1 MTNASQNPAT
11 ASGNT
16 DLALL
21 GSVLNLDEPAV
32 LALGGGVSFMAA
44 TFQYQ
49 QVTTLTFVFRAH
61 PVPFVE
67 AVLEGS
73 GLGAFLIT
81 TTSAA
86 KAHRELSAA
95 LEAGDR
101 LLAYVSIPGENWG
114 EAVLQEITSE
124 SKFELAKATKKK
136 QYWLARID
144 QTDHQEPVT
153 VSADAYRD
161 AVRLSAQ
168 RMLNELQPEGVPES
182 FAKNF
187 GVSGICK
194 LSNALTDSSA
204 RGWAKLFEDPARRAT
219 GFGMALKFLNG
230 TAHGGRG
237 GLRHTFAEVVE
248 RAGDAPDTYRSLG
261 YKWEEF
267 AGLMSEAQMSAA
279 QEIEGQAASSYSKF
293 LETAAGL
300 LTEIADAEEAAAKDV
315 LNNVSA

>member
-1 MTNASQNPAT
+1 MTNATQNPAT

-32 LALGGGVSFMAA
+32 LALGGGIGFMAA

-73 GLGAFLIT
+73 GLGVSLMT

-86 KAHRELSAA
+86 KAHRELSDA
-95 LEAGDR
+95 LDVGDR
-101 LLAYVSIPGENWG
+101 LIAYVSIPGENWG
-114 EAVLQEITSE
+114 EAVLQEITGDSN
-124 SKFELAKATKKK
+124 FELAKATKKK
-136 QYWLARID
+136 QYWLARIAG
-144 QTDHQEPVT
+144 TDRHEPLE
-153 VSADAYRD
+153 VSADIYRD

-182 FAKNF
+182 FSKNF
-187 GVSGICK
+187 GVSGIRK
-194 LSNALTDSSA
+194 LSSSVADSSA
-204 RGWAKLFEDPARRAT
+204 RGWAKLFKDPARRAT

-230 TAHGGRG
+230 TAHGGIG

-248 RAGDAPDTYRSLG
+248 RASQPADAYRVLG
-261 YKWEEF
+261 IKWEEF
-267 AGLMSEAQMSAA
+267 AGLMAEAQMSAA
-279 QEIEGQAASSYSKF
+279 REIEGEAASSYSKF
-293 LETAAGL
+293 LETAALL
-300 LTEIADAEEAAAKDV
+300 LTEIADLEESAAHAI
-315 LNNVSA
+315 LNNVTA